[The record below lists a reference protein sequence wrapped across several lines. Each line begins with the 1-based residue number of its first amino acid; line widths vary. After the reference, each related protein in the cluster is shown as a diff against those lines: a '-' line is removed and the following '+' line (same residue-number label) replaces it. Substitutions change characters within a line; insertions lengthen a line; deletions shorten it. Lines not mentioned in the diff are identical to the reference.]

1 MTTASPPGD
10 DAVARMTRS
19 RQVKIVGLVSGGH
32 FFSHFYTLV
41 LPPLFPLLKVEFGVS
56 YTSLGLLVSA
66 GSLASGLALL
76 PVGFL
81 VDRYG
86 PVMLLVAGL
95 AIAAAA
101 TLLMGFSSTYGMLL
115 ALVVLGGIGNSVFHP
130 ADYTL
135 LSAAVRYEWLGRAF
149 SVHTF
154 AGHAGWAVAPLL
166 MAALAATFGWRTG
179 LVAVGLVGLVMAVV
193 VFINRDV
200 LRQAR
205 APDDEVARDGGA
217 SGLRLLMQWP
227 ILTCFLFF
235 VLIAMALLGIEAFMV
250 SAFVK
255 DRGISLSAAN
265 LTLTAMFTGSAL
277 GVLAGGI
284 IADRTQRHSLV
295 AATGLAISATLI
307 AVIGA
312 SALPIAGLTAIIAM
326 AGFASGTVA
335 PSRDL
340 IVRSVTPKGSTGKVF
355 AFVSVGLDVGGVV
368 APPMFGWI
376 MDNAGSRWVFWLT
389 AMIMFGAIATVFG
402 TRPTRGPKST
412 EGIKL

>member
-1 MTTASPPGD
+1 MTATAPPGD
-10 DAVARMTRS
+10 AAAARTSRLRDA
-19 RQVKIVGLVSGGH
+19 KIVGLVSGGH

-41 LPPLFPLLKVEFGVS
+41 LPPLFPLLHTEFGVG
-56 YTSLGLLVSA
+56 YMELGLLVSA
-66 GSLASGLALL
+66 GSLASGLAVL

-95 AIAAAA
+95 AIEAAA
-101 TLLMGFSSTYGMLL
+101 TLLMGFSSSYGVLL
-115 ALVVLGGIGNSVFHP
+115 VLVIVAGAGNSVFHP
-130 ADYTL
+130 ADYTI

-166 MAALAATFGWRTG
+166 MAAFALALGWRSG
-179 LVAVGLVGLVMAVV
+179 LIIVGLVGLVMAVV
-193 VFINRDV
+193 IFVNRDA
-200 LRQAR
+200 LRQAS
-205 APDDEVARDGGA
+205 AAHGEAVADPGP

-235 VLIAMALLGIEAFMV
+235 VLIAMALLGVEAFMV

-265 LTLTAMFTGSAL
+265 LTLTVFFTGSAL
-277 GVLAGGI
+277 GVLAGGV
-284 IADRTQRHSLV
+284 IADRTSRHSLV
-295 AATGLAISATLI
+295 AATGLGVSATLI

-312 SALPIAGLTAIIAM
+312 SALPIAGLIAIIAV

-340 IVRSVTPKGSTGKVF
+340 IVRSVTPAGSTGKVF
-355 AFVSVGLDVGGVV
+355 AFTSVGLDVGGVV
-368 APPMFGWI
+368 APLIFGWI
-376 MDNAGSRWVFWLT
+376 MDNAGSRWVFWLA
-389 AMIMFGAIATVFG
+389 AMIMVCAIATVSS
-402 TRPTRGPKST
+402 TRPTRGPKP
-412 EGIKL
+412 

>member
-1 MTTASPPGD
+1 MTTASSLGD
-10 DAVARMTRS
+10 DAAARTS
-19 RQVKIVGLVSGGH
+19 RVRDSKIVGLVSGGH

-56 YTSLGLLVSA
+56 YAALGLLVSA
-66 GSLASGLALL
+66 MSLASGMVML

-86 PVMLLVAGL
+86 PVMLLVGGL
-95 AIAAAA
+95 AIEATA
-101 TLLMGFSSTYGMLL
+101 TLLMGLSSTYGMLL

-130 ADYTL
+130 ADYTI

-154 AGHAGWAVAPLL
+154 AGHSGWAVAPLL
-166 MAALAATFGWRTG
+166 MAAFAAAFGWRNGLIIVGAIG
-179 LVAVGLVGLVMAVV
+179 LVVAVV
-193 VFINRDV
+193 IFLNRDL
-200 LRQAR
+200 LRQAKASDGDDANDG
-205 APDDEVARDGGA
+205 APR
-217 SGLRLLMQWP
+217 GLRLLMQWP

-265 LTLTAMFTGSAL
+265 LTLTALFTGSAL

-295 AATGLAISATLI
+295 AATGLAVSATLI
-307 AVIGA
+307 AVIGWA
-312 SALPIAGLTAIIAM
+312 ALPVAGLTAIIAV
-326 AGFASGTVA
+326 AGFASGTAA

-355 AFVSVGLDVGGVV
+355 GFVSVGLDVGGVI
-368 APPMFGWI
+368 APLMFGWI
-376 MDNAGSRWVFWLT
+376 MDNAGSNWVFWLT

-402 TRPTRGPKST
+402 TKPTLGPKAQGST
-412 EGIKL
+412 